1 MLQTVF
7 NRSVMHENTRKNF
20 YDVIKGALHL
30 LHRLRVYVSYIFPGD
45 VHVHLGECNYWCAY
59 ETREG

>member
-30 LHRLRVYVSYIFPGD
+30 LHRLRVYVSYIFLDD
-45 VHVHLGECNYWCAY
+45 VHVHLGECNY
-59 ETREG
+59 